1 MKSVN
6 VLFFLI
12 LCFFQVHL
20 YAQNAKYC
28 VEEGKRIDFH
38 LFGYTYESELLKKN
52 AKKAITDIKAK
63 FNRGDKVRVFSHQKN
78 GYTIA
83 FDSCLPGCPEVGFI
97 DGFFSSKCSATVA
110 KRDRIGFE
118 KKFAITVLKNFES
131 QEKDKYDIFAA
142 VQQLSDAYRVGAEG
156 IEVYSVISMVPHN
169 VNPKDRK
176 EINKLFRVANE
187 TIRLPKNFPPVQIVG
202 AASDEQLVEFW
213 KVDIFTGEKSKFS
226 FYKY

>member
-1 MKSVN
+1 MKGTK
-6 VLFFLI
+6 VLFFFMV
-12 LCFFQVHL
+12 CFFQAHL

-28 VEEGKRIDFH
+28 VAEGKKIDFH
-38 LFGYTYESELLKKN
+38 LFGFTYESELLKKT

-63 FNRGDKVRVFSHQKN
+63 FNRGDKIRVFSHQKD

-83 FDSCLPGCPEVGFI
+83 FDSCLPGCPDVGFI
-97 DGFFSSKCSATVA
+97 DGFFSSECSATVA

-118 KKFAITVLKNFES
+118 RKFAITVLKSFSNKNKGE
-131 QEKDKYDIFAA
+131 YDIFAA

-156 IEVYSVISMVPHN
+156 IEVFSVISMVPHN

-187 TIRLPKNFPPVQIVG
+187 TIKLPSNFPPVKIVG

-213 KVDIFTGEKSKFS
+213 KEDIFKGDKSQFT